1 MDDEINLCSALYKS
15 LQKRVEA
22 QIDETYV
29 ARETTRSTYAY
40 IAKIVL
46 AFMFIFLLGG
56 LFTYM
61 LEVLPDML
69 QASSTTPESM

>member
-1 MDDEINLCSALYKS
+1 M
-15 LQKRVEA
+15 QKRGEA
-22 QIDETYV
+22 HDSV
-29 ARETTRSTYAY
+29 ASETTRSMYTY

-46 AFMFIFLLGG
+46 AFVFIFMLGG

-69 QASSTTPESM
+69 QTSPTPKYM

>member
-1 MDDEINLCSALYKS
+1 
-15 LQKRVEA
+15 LQKRGATQAAE
-22 QIDETYV
+22 DSV
-29 ARETTRSTYAY
+29 ARETTRSTSVY

-46 AFMFIFLLGG
+46 AFVFIFLLGG

-69 QASSTTPESM
+69 QTSPTSSM

>member
-1 MDDEINLCSALYKS
+1 
-15 LQKRVEA
+15 V
-22 QIDETYV
+22 
-29 ARETTRSTYAY
+29 Y

-46 AFMFIFLLGG
+46 AFVFIFLLGG

-69 QASSTTPESM
+69 QTSPTSSM